1 VPDVDVPMPRDATAR
16 CLLLDFSG
24 VLFTDPMGAVQT
36 AIANAAGMEREQVR
50 RFYAETLRD
59 RLWRGTSGEPE
70 FWERLLPHAGLP
82 RDARPWRE
90 MMIGGMAPLPAVAHL
105 ERWSEHAT
113 LFLLS
118 NQRSE
123 WIDAALA
130 RHDVPPGVFA
140 RRFVSDRTHRLKPE
154 PAVFEAVIAA
164 WDGPVDAMLYVDD
177 DEGYLDAAAR
187 FGIATVHGDPA
198 GRWRSAVEAW
208 LER

>member
-1 VPDVDVPMPRDATAR
+1 LSAAEGAAAR

-36 AIANAAGMEREQVR
+36 AIARAAGIDREQVR

-59 RLWRGTSGEPE
+59 GLWRGTSGEPE
-70 FWERLLPHAGLP
+70 FWDRLLAYAGLP

-90 MMIGGMAPLPAVAHL
+90 LMIGGTVPLPACASL
-105 ERWSEHAT
+105 ERWSQRAT
-113 LFLLS
+113 LVLVS

-130 RHDVPPGVFA
+130 RHDVPPRVFA
-140 RRFVSDRTHRLKPE
+140 RRFVSDRTRLLKPE
-154 PAVFEAVIAA
+154 PEVYETVIAA
-164 WDGPVDAMLYVDD
+164 WGGAVELMLYVDD
-177 DEGYLDAAAR
+177 DERYLETAAR
-187 FGIATVHGDPA
+187 FGIATVRGDPE
-198 GRWRSAVEAW
+198 GRWREAVEAW